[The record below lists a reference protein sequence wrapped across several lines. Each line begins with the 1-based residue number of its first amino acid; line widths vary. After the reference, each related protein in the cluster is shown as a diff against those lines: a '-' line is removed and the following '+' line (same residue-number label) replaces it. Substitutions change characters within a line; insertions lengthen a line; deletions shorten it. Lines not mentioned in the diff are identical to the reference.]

1 METPLATTHQIHG
14 VQPVMPVP
22 DVAAAGRWFCSVLGF
37 QIDFE
42 IGEPPNYARVRLG
55 DHSFGDPVYSHLRKQ
70 VAGDGPPC
78 GETRLHAGHDID
90 GLHDHV
96 VSVGG
101 DVVSPPA
108 DQPWGLREI
117 TLRAP
122 GGYLIVIGAEI
133 VADDAAATNNKD
145 GPRTVFVVYR
155 AKAGSEAA
163 LLDHI
168 RRHVPL
174 LQRLGLATVRA
185 PFVMRGAGGVLLEVF
200 EWASEAAS
208 RRAHHEAEVQAAWA
222 RFAELCTFE
231 ALSSLPEAA
240 KPFAHFEAL

>member
-1 METPLATTHQIHG
+1 METLLATAHQIHG
-14 VQPVMPVP
+14 VQPVLPVP
-22 DVAAAGRWFCSVLGF
+22 DVAAAARWFCSVLGF

-42 IGEPPNYARVRLG
+42 IGEPPTYARMRLG
-55 DHSFGDPVYSHLRKQ
+55 DRSFGDPVYIHLRS
-70 VAGDGPPC
+70 AAADDGAPC

-90 GLHDHV
+90 GLHAHALAQGAEV
-96 VSVGG
+96 IEA
-101 DVVSPPA
+101 PA
-108 DQPWGLREI
+108 DQPWGQREF

-122 GGYLIVIGAEI
+122 GGHRFVIGAETGPH
-133 VADDAAATNNKD
+133 DAAATGNL
-145 GPRTVFVVYR
+145 GSPRTVFVAYR
-155 AKAGSEAA
+155 AKAGQEAA

-168 RRHVPL
+168 RRHVPT

-208 RRAHHEAEVQAAWA
+208 RRANHEAEVQALWA

-231 ALSSLPEAA
+231 ALASLPETA